1 MGSPA
6 QQWFSNAFSSSTKI
20 VCVWV
25 TSLKCNFTLKHSSG
39 SSSFSGCVCWGN
51 NIFCYT
57 STCQELQYEK
67 ITCSE
72 TLIIIVT
79 QLCPTLCH
87 PMDYSPPGPL
97 VMGFSRQEYW
107 SGLPFPFPG
116 DISDP
121 GIKLMSPTLQAGSL
135 LLSQETLGP
144 R

>member
-6 QQWFSNAFSSSTKI
+6 QQWFSNAFCFSTKM

-39 SSSFSGCVCWGN
+39 SSSFFRMCVLGQQY
-51 NIFCYT
+51 FCYI

-67 ITCSE
+67 ITYSE
-72 TLIIIVT
+72 ALIIIVT

-87 PMDYSPPGPL
+87 PVDCSPPGTSGHGIL
-97 VMGFSRQEYW
+97 QARILEWVAISFS
-107 SGLPFPFPG
+107 G
-116 DISDP
+116 DISDS
-121 GIKLMSPTLQAGSL
+121 GIKPVSPTLQGVSL